1 MKRNSDVIM
10 KIGILT
16 YHRAENYGAML
27 QAYALR
33 KYLLGLGHD
42 VSFVDYWPSYH
53 VNYFKI
59 FSWDRFKKAN
69 WKGKIVYLLG
79 ATVWLCPRMT
89 RSKRLQRFIHE
100 RLGVTGKPRYNENTK
115 ATEHYDVVVYGSDQI
130 WRKQNMGGV
139 GFDDWYFGAENV
151 VADKKIVYAGSM
163 GTVKTTEKDDAYVK
177 KMMQN
182 FERISVREAD
192 LDSYLKGLGVASQQ
206 VIDPVFL
213 LSKEEWEAVADKK
226 QEKRK
231 YILFYNLL
239 NKPESVRFAERLSK
253 ETGLPIKELNKKMS
267 FKHLGKR
274 YISGASV
281 EEFLRMIKDAEYVVS
296 NSFHGVAFSLIFQR
310 HFYAVGMGERANRV
324 KTLLSSSGIP
334 ERYVAESKVSSLHLK
349 PIDYFSV
356 NEKMKNVIG
365 TSKQFLNS
373 SI

>member
-1 MKRNSDVIM
+1 M

-16 YHRAENYGAML
+16 YHRAENYGALL

-33 KYLLGLGHD
+33 TYLQSKGHE
-42 VSFVDYWPSYH
+42 VSFVDYWPDYH
-53 VNYFKI
+53 VNYFKL
-59 FSWDRFKKAN
+59 FAWKRFMAAN
-69 WKGKIVYLLG
+69 WKGKIEYLLG

-100 RLGVTGKPRYNENTK
+100 RLGVTGKPRYNEKTK

-130 WRKQNMGGV
+130 WRKQNMDGV

-151 VADKKIVYAGSM
+151 VTDKKIVYAGSM

-213 LSKEEWEAVADKK
+213 LSKEEWEAVVDKK

-296 NSFHGVAFSLIFQR
+296 NSFHGVAFSLIYQKQF
-310 HFYAVGMGERANRV
+310 FAVGMGERSNRV
-324 KTLLSSSGIP
+324 LSLLESLGLM
-334 ERYVAESKVSSLHLK
+334 ERYVKEKSVNLLQMKM
-349 PIDYFSV
+349 IDYHEVEMRLNEVKHLSEQYLKRSV
-356 NEKMKNVIG
+356 
-365 TSKQFLNS
+365 
-373 SI
+373 

>member
-1 MKRNSDVIM
+1 M

-16 YHRAENYGAML
+16 YHRAENYGALL

-33 KYLLGLGHD
+33 TYLQSKGHE
-42 VSFVDYWPSYH
+42 VSFVDYWPDYH
-53 VNYFKI
+53 VNYFKL
-59 FSWDRFKKAN
+59 FAWKRFMSAN
-69 WKGKIVYLLG
+69 WKGKIEYLLG

-100 RLGVTGKPRYNENTK
+100 RLGVTGKPRYNEKTK

-139 GFDDWYFGAENV
+139 GFDDWYFGTENV

-296 NSFHGVAFSLIFQR
+296 NSFHGVAFSMIFQKQ
-310 HFYAVGMGERANRV
+310 FYAVGFGERGNRV
-324 KTLLSSSGIP
+324 KTLLANAGAS
-334 ERYVAESKVSSLHLK
+334 ERFVTEPTVSSLDLT
-349 PIDYFSV
+349 PINYLSV
-356 NEKMKNVIG
+356 DEKLEVVINASKLYL
-365 TSKQFLNS
+365 TST
-373 SI
+373 I

>member
-1 MKRNSDVIM
+1 M

-16 YHRAENYGAML
+16 YHRAENYGALL

-33 KYLLGLGHD
+33 TYLQSQGHD
-42 VSFVDYWPSYH
+42 VSFVDYWPDYH
-53 VNYFKI
+53 VNYFKV
-59 FSWDRFKKAN
+59 FSWERFMAAN
-69 WKGKIVYLLG
+69 WKGKIEYLLG

-100 RLGVTGKPRYNENTK
+100 RLSVTGKPRYNEKTK

-139 GFDDWYFGAENV
+139 GFDDWYFGAYNV

-163 GTVKTTEKDDAYVK
+163 GTVKTTEKDDSYVK

-182 FERISVREAD
+182 FEHISVREAD

-213 LSKEEWEAVADKK
+213 LSREEWEAVADKK
-226 QEKRK
+226 QEKGK
-231 YILFYNLL
+231 YIFFYNLL

-281 EEFLRMIKDAEYVVS
+281 EEFLRLVHDAEYVVS
-296 NSFHGVAFSLIFQR
+296 NSFHGVAFSLIFQKQV
-310 HFYAVGMGERANRV
+310 FAVGLGERANRV
-324 KTLLSSSGIP
+324 KALFDKVGIA
-334 ERYVAESKVSSLHLK
+334 ERLIPQPSVVPSQVNN
-349 PIDYFSV
+349 IDYLKV
-356 NEKMKNVIG
+356 NEKLLDVIHS
-365 TSKQFLNS
+365 SKKYLTQT
-373 SI
+373 I

>member
-1 MKRNSDVIM
+1 M

-16 YHRAENYGAML
+16 YHRAENYGALL

-33 KYLLGLGHD
+33 TYLQSKGHE
-42 VSFVDYWPSYH
+42 VSFVDYWPDYH
-53 VNYFKI
+53 VNYFKL
-59 FSWDRFKKAN
+59 FAWKRFMAAN
-69 WKGKIVYLLG
+69 WKGKIEYLLG

-100 RLGVTGKPRYNENTK
+100 RLGVTGKPRYNEKTK

-130 WRKQNMGGV
+130 WRKQNMDGV

-151 VADKKIVYAGSM
+151 VTGKKIVYAGSM

-213 LSKEEWEAVADKK
+213 LSKEEWEAVVDKK

-296 NSFHGVAFSLIFQR
+296 NSFHGVAFSIIFQKQ
-310 HFYAVGMGERANRV
+310 FYAVGMGERANRA

-334 ERYVAESKVSSLHLK
+334 ERYVAESKVPSLLLK

>member
-253 ETGLPIKELNKKMS
+253 ETGLPIKELNKNI
-267 FKHLGKR
+267 R
-274 YISGASV
+274 
-281 EEFLRMIKDAEYVVS
+281 
-296 NSFHGVAFSLIFQR
+296 
-310 HFYAVGMGERANRV
+310 
-324 KTLLSSSGIP
+324 
-334 ERYVAESKVSSLHLK
+334 
-349 PIDYFSV
+349 
-356 NEKMKNVIG
+356 
-365 TSKQFLNS
+365 
-373 SI
+373 

>member
-1 MKRNSDVIM
+1 M

-33 KYLLGLGHD
+33 KYLQGLGHD

-89 RSKRLQRFIHE
+89 RCRRLQRFIHE
-100 RLGVTGKPRYNENTK
+100 RLGVTGKPRYNEKTK
-115 ATEHYDVVVYGSDQI
+115 ATEHYDVVIYGSDQI

-139 GFDDWYFGAENV
+139 GFDDWYFGAANV
-151 VADKKIVYAGSM
+151 QADKKIVYAGSM
-163 GTVKTTEKDDAYVK
+163 GTVKTTVADDEYVIR
-177 KMMQN
+177 MMQN
-182 FERISVREAD
+182 FRAISVREAD
-192 LDSYLKGLGVASQQ
+192 LQSYLQKLQIPSTL

-213 LSKEEWEAVADKK
+213 LSNEQWQKVAASRNDSEE
-226 QEKRK
+226 K

-239 NKPESVRFAERLSK
+239 NSPESVQFAEKLSK

-274 YISGASV
+274 YISVASV
-281 EEFLRMIKDAEYVVS
+281 EEFLRLIKDAEYVVS
-296 NSFHGVAFSLIFQR
+296 NSFHGVAFSLIFRKQ
-310 HFYAVGMGERANRV
+310 FFAVGFGERGNRV
-324 KTLLSSSGIP
+324 KTLLEHAGIP
-334 ERYVAESKVSSLHLK
+334 ERFVNNSKISPMLLR
-349 PIDYFSV
+349 PIDYHLV
-356 NEKMKNVIG
+356 NVKLEAAVNDSKTYL
-365 TSKQFLNS
+365 TSM
-373 SI
+373 I

>member
-1 MKRNSDVIM
+1 M

-16 YHRAENYGAML
+16 YHRAENYGALL

-33 KYLLGLGHD
+33 TYLQSKGHE
-42 VSFVDYWPSYH
+42 VSFVDYWPDYH
-53 VNYFKI
+53 VNYFKL
-59 FSWDRFKKAN
+59 FAWKRFMAAN
-69 WKGKIVYLLG
+69 WKGKIEYLLG

-296 NSFHGVAFSLIFQR
+296 NSFHGVAFSIIFEKQ
-310 HFYAVGMGERANRV
+310 FFAVGMGEKSNRV
-324 KTLLSSSGIP
+324 ETLLANAGIP
-334 ERYVAESKVSSLHLK
+334 ERYVQGEGVPMIQGKF
-349 PIDYFSV
+349 IDYAKV
-356 NEKMKNVIG
+356 NESLLDALNV
-365 TSKQFLNS
+365 SKSYLNS
-373 SI
+373 SL